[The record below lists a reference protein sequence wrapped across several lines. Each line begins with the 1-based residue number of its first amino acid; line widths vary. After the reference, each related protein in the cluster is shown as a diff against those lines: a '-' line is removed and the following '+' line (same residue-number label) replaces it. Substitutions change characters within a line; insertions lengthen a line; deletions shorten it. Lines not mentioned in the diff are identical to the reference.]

1 MPRRTHV
8 LQNPGIKLHIII
20 IHSLLVSMNESV
32 TFFAGSKATDDR
44 FKCHKTPMTSHDLQF
59 NVRRCWPYVL
69 PNSSSR
75 DPKAARPRRPE
86 NPWKAPRLSVRRWI
100 RRRKNRQTVRE
111 AETSKVPRRVCL
123 KNFSCYFLSQWI
135 LRLSLYNMLH
145 ENSLRKQ
152 LSQFVLAVFLAF
164 NLLIADICRL
174 LTFSNFFISKVDHR

>member
-1 MPRRTHV
+1 MNQLHFSQVRRQ
-8 LQNPGIKLHIII
+8 L
-20 IHSLLVSMNESV
+20 M
-32 TFFAGSKATDDR
+32 TDSNAIV
-44 FKCHKTPMTSHDLQF
+44 TSHDLQF

-111 AETSKVPRRVCL
+111 AETSEVPRQVCL

-174 LTFSNFFISKVDHR
+174 LTFSHFFVSKHVDHRWIDICWWDLCSEPPRQQRSLQET